1 MSVLW
6 PSGLLIKNR
15 KSRQR
20 PCEGGDIQQ
29 PSCGTS
35 SERKVYK
42 PVNDQLE
49 ELNKAI
55 HMICTKTIKVADK
68 EFKLVRKMLRSY
80 VLLSKKKK
88 KKTLQDRK
96 PLHIIFEQ
104 EREKCENDYNNC
116 SRKH

>member
-88 KKTLQDRK
+88 KKKLYKT
-96 PLHIIFEQ
+96 
-104 EREKCENDYNNC
+104 ENLFI
-116 SRKH
+116 